1 MEEITNKTDKRVWLG
16 GAFIFLGLLFFFN
29 SMNILHFSI

>member
-1 MEEITNKTDKRVWLG
+1 MKENRIKTDKRVWLG